1 MEIPAYTLSILSNG
15 ISSTYPTT
23 SASNSLFP
31 ISLCAESITS
41 FAETRHVIWN
51 KCSSGDT
58 PVSISDIVGFKPVT
72 ASVNLATGLLLL
84 SVHHSGNYKT
94 DSFVSQYSDYKSIL

>member
-1 MEIPAYTLSILSNG
+1 MVS
-15 ISSTYPTT
+15 SSTYPMT
-23 SASNSLFP
+23 SASKCLFP

-58 PVSISDIVGFKPVT
+58 PVSVSDIVGFKPVT

-84 SVHHSGNYKT
+84 SVHDSGNYKT
-94 DSFVSQYSDYKSIL
+94 DGFVSQQ

>member
-1 MEIPAYTLSILSNG
+1 M
-15 ISSTYPTT
+15 T

-31 ISLCAESITS
+31 FSLCAESITS
-41 FAETRHVIWN
+41 FVETRHVIWN

-58 PVSISDIVGFKPVT
+58 PVSVSDIVGFKPVT

-84 SVHHSGNYKT
+84 SVHHSANYET
-94 DSFVSQYSDYKSIL
+94 DNFVSLYNDYKSIL

>member
-1 MEIPAYTLSILSNG
+1 MVSSSAYPVTR
-15 ISSTYPTT
+15 
-23 SASNSLFP
+23 ASNCLFP
-31 ISLCAESITS
+31 ISLRAESLTS

-58 PVSISDIVGFKPVT
+58 PVSVSNIVDFKPVT

-84 SVHHSGNYKT
+84 SFHHNGNYET
-94 DSFVSQYSDYKSIL
+94 EGL